1 MLIRLRARLRNG
13 GQQNGGD
20 QNHRDR
26 NHGDRGATL
35 VELMVAMGLSTI
47 LGTITL
53 LVFTTANSSVN
64 ATSDGLVDSAG
75 ARNVLQSWQ
84 SLIQTADA
92 APATNSSGQSTG
104 DCPTGT
110 TAHRFEWL
118 TPTETLFYADIAN
131 RSGTS
136 ISCGAPTLIWL
147 GIRSGVL
154 YEAHY
159 STNSSANYTLSLCR
173 TLTDASSGK
182 VTAGSLFTPNPGQVL
197 FSVDFGAAFAAA
209 SAFAPVTSCRNMPTT
224 VAISALKNTDA
235 TANNSLSQM
244 TSVGIDFTMGDSTG
258 THSQTY
264 DSTVA
269 VLGGI
274 SS

>member
-1 MLIRLRARLRNG
+1 MLSRLLARRRFAAVDN
-13 GQQNGGD
+13 
-20 QNHRDR
+20 
-26 NHGDRGATL
+26 DRGATL

-53 LVFTTANSSVN
+53 LVFSTANTSVN

-84 SLIQTADA
+84 GLIQTADA
-92 APATNSSGQSTG
+92 APVTDSNGLSIGS
-104 DCPTGT
+104 CPTGT
-110 TAHRFEWL
+110 SAHRFEWL
-118 TPTETLFYADIAN
+118 TSTETLFYADIAN

-136 ISCGAPTLIWL
+136 ITCGTPTLIWL
-147 GIRSGVL
+147 GLRGGVL

-159 STNSSANYTLSLCR
+159 STNSSANYSLSLCR
-173 TLTDASSGK
+173 TLTDVSSGK

-197 FSVDFGAAFAAA
+197 YSVDYGSAFAAA
-209 SAFAPVTSCRNMPTT
+209 SAFARVTSCSNMPTT
-224 VAISALKNTDA
+224 VAIAGLKNTDA

-244 TSVGIDFTMGDSTG
+244 TSVGIDFTMNDSTG